1 MCKRIGIG
9 ILRMCVIA
17 VLVALLGTDANAT
30 TCASGLT
37 HLGHTTIG
45 GSLKNIC
52 YNPKTGVTTF
62 SSVRITLQI
71 NGVPG
76 SVLNGC
82 ATPDEPCLE
91 VQCALYGTVQ
101 LEGGEECN
109 PTTEQPLDPD
119 CGIDGIAVCLN
130 PRCHNSQDPDCVG
143 NSSNGQP
150 YTLETPVIQ
159 SGAFQQQECNR
170 GKCKKSLEVEAQLSD
185 DICINPNWEFQT
197 FTPRVFIGQCCTCDF
212 GFDNA
217 GVCCGSRLRNNGSC
231 VTLGPTCDDAF
242 LCTVDLSDYQ
252 GGDIIPYVCEEIP
265 PAQP

>member
-1 MCKRIGIG
+1 M
-9 ILRMCVIA
+9 LRMSVIA
-17 VLVALLGTDANAT
+17 VFVALLGTEANAAI
-30 TCASGLT
+30 CASGLT

-52 YNPKTGVTTF
+52 YNPKTGVTTYA
-62 SSVRITLQI
+62 SVRMTLQI

-91 VQCALYGTVQ
+91 VQCAIYGTVQ
-101 LEGGEECN
+101 LADGAECN
-109 PTTEQPLDPD
+109 PTTEDPLDSD
-119 CGIDGIAVCLN
+119 CGIDGIAVCVN
-130 PRCHNSQDPDCVG
+130 PRCHNSNNPDCVG

-150 YTLETPVIQ
+150 YTLETSVIQ

-197 FTPRVFIGQCCTCDF
+197 FTPSEFIGQCCTCDY
-212 GFDNA
+212 GFDSA
-217 GVCCGSRLRNNGSC
+217 GVCCGSRERVGNSC
-231 VTLGPTCDDAF
+231 SIPGPTCDDAF
-242 LCTVDLSDYQ
+242 RCEVDLSDYQ